1 MKNRYFLTLCVILL
15 CAFNS
20 NAQFG
25 EIRGFVYDKDNSEP
39 LIYTSV
45 FLSGTTYGGQT
56 NLDGFF
62 NISKVPAGKYLLM
75 VTSVGYDTLKM
86 DLEVTSGSI
95 TTKKLYISQSAIEIR
110 EVIISAET
118 EAKKTDVRVSV
129 NKITPKEIKQVPTIG
144 GEPDLAQY
152 LQVVPGVIFSGDQ
165 GGQLYIRGGT
175 PIQNKLLLDGMVIY
189 NPFHSIGLYSVLDA
203 DIIRGAD
210 IYTGGF
216 NAEYGDRISSIMDI
230 TTRDG
235 NKNRLS
241 GKIAANPFTSKVLL
255 EGPMKKETEGAEGSS
270 SFIISGKTSYL
281 DKTSKSLYPYA
292 DSLGLPYTFTDLYGK
307 ISMNSST
314 GSKFNVFGFHYTDDV
329 DYFHV
334 ADLGWKS
341 TGVGTNFVLL
351 PGGSSTLIDGNFAYS
366 NYNIG
371 LTESDGFNRTST
383 ISGFNAGL
391 NFNYFMGKDEFKY
404 GIEVLGFQT
413 NFEYSN
419 IIGTKYAQEENTT
432 ELAGYLKYK
441 KVWSKVVIE
450 PGLRLNYYSSL
461 SEFSLEPR
469 LGVKYNITDKLRFKF
484 AAGMYSQNLVAAAS
498 DRDVVNLFY
507 GFLSGS
513 DNLPEEFKGEPVDS
527 RLQTAEHLI
536 AGFEIDLPFHLTMN
550 IEGYFKN
557 FSQLENL
564 NRDKIFADDELHE
577 NKPDVQKKDFIV
589 EVGEAKGV
597 DMTLKYEHKKI
608 YLWIVYGLG
617 FVTRDDGVREY
628 EPNFDRRHNVNVVA
642 SYKFGKKDSWQTNVR
657 WNFGSP
663 FPFTQSQGY
672 YQLPQIS
679 GGIGSNINT
688 QNSQIGTYYGDLNK
702 GRLSYFHRLDI
713 SIQKTFQF
721 TKRSSLEITAGASNV
736 YDRENIF
743 YVDRLSG
750 DKVYQLPVL
759 PTLAA
764 SFNF

>member
-1 MKNRYFLTLCVILL
+1 MKNSSLLAFWLILFGVVT
-15 CAFNS
+15 A
-20 NAQFG
+20 NAQNG
-25 EIRGFVYDKDNSEP
+25 EIRGFVYEKDNSEP
-39 LIYTSV
+39 SIYTSV
-45 FLSGTTYGGQT
+45 FLSGTTLGGQT

-62 NISKVPAGKYLLM
+62 NISKIPVGNYTLM
-75 VTSVGYDTLKM
+75 VTSVGFDTLKM
-86 DLEVTSGSI
+86 LVEVKAGDMI
-95 TTKKLYISQSAIEIR
+95 TKKLYITKSTIEIK
-110 EVIISAET
+110 EVVISAET

-144 GEPDLAQY
+144 GEPDLAQF
-152 LQVVPGVIFSGDQ
+152 LQVIPGVVFSGDQ

-175 PIQNKLLLDGMVIY
+175 PIQNKLLLDGMIIY

-216 NAEYGDRISSIMDI
+216 NAEYGDRVSSIMDI

-241 GKIAANPFTSKVLL
+241 GKVSANPFTAKVLL
-255 EGPMKKETEGAEGSS
+255 EGPLKKETEGAEGSS
-270 SFIISGKTSYL
+270 SFILTGKTSYI
-281 DKTSKSLYPYA
+281 DKTSKTLYPYA
-292 DSLGLPYTFTDLYGK
+292 DSLGIPYGFNDLYGK
-307 ISMNSST
+307 ISLNSSS

-341 TGVGTNFVLL
+341 TGLGTNFVLL

-366 NYNIG
+366 NYNIS
-371 LTESDGFNRTST
+371 LTESDGFTRSSA

-391 NFNYFMGKDEFKY
+391 TFNYFMGRDEFKY
-404 GIEVLGFQT
+404 GIEILGFNT

-419 IIGTKYAQEENTT
+419 AIGNDYKQEENTT
-432 ELAGYLKYK
+432 ELAGFLKYK
-441 KVWSKVVIE
+441 KVWNKVVIE
-450 PGLRLNYYSSL
+450 PGIRFNYYSSL
-461 SEFSLEPR
+461 SEFSIEPR
-469 LGVKYNITDKLRFKF
+469 FGIKYNINDKLRFKA

-513 DNLPEEFKGEPVDS
+513 DNLPKEFKGEEVTS
-527 RLQTAEHLI
+527 RLQKAQHLI
-536 AGFEIDLPFHLTMN
+536 AGFEFDLPFHLTMN

-564 NRDKIFADDELHE
+564 NRDKIYADDQQHTS
-577 NKPDVQKKDFIV
+577 KPDIQKKDFII
-589 EVGEAKGV
+589 EEGDAKGV
-597 DMTLKYEHKKI
+597 DMTLKYEHKKV
-608 YLWIVYGLG
+608 YLWFVYSLG
-617 FVTRDDGVREY
+617 FVTRDDGIREY
-628 EPNFDRRHNVNVVA
+628 QPNFDRRHNVNIVG
-642 SYKFGKKDSWQTNVR
+642 SYKFGKKDSWQANVR

-672 YQLPQIS
+672 YELPQLS
-679 GGIGSNINT
+679 GGIGTNINT
-688 QNSQIGTYYGDLNK
+688 SNGQIGTYYGDLNK
-702 GRLSYFHRLDI
+702 GRLSYFHRLDM
-713 SIQKTFQF
+713 SIQKTFHF
-721 TKRSSLEITAGASNV
+721 SKRSTLEITAGASNV
-736 YDRENIF
+736 YNRENIF
-743 YVDRLSG
+743 YVDRLTG
-750 DKVYQLPVL
+750 ERVYQLPVI
-759 PTLAA
+759 PTLGA

>member
-1 MKNRYFLTLCVILL
+1 MKNRYLLTLLVTLL
-15 CAFNS
+15 YAFQA
-20 NAQFG
+20 NAQSG

-62 NISKVPAGKYLLM
+62 NISKVPPGKYVLM
-75 VTSVGYDTLKM
+75 VTSVGYDTLRM
-86 DLEVTSGSI
+86 DIDVTAGSI
-95 TTKKLYISQSAIEIR
+95 TTKKLYINQSAIEIK
-110 EVIISAET
+110 EVVISAET
-118 EAKKTDVRVSV
+118 EAKKSDVRVSV

-255 EGPMKKETEGAEGSS
+255 EGPLKKETEGAEGSS

-366 NYNIG
+366 NYKIG
-371 LTESDGFNRTST
+371 LTEGDGFNRSST

-391 NFNYFMGKDEFKY
+391 NFNYFMGKNEFKY

-419 IIGTKYAQEENTT
+419 IIGTKYKQEENTT

-441 KVWSKVVIE
+441 KVWSKLVIE

-461 SEFSLEPR
+461 SEFSIEPR
-469 LGVKYNITDKLRFKF
+469 FGAKYNITEKLRFKA

-513 DNLPEEFKGEPVDS
+513 DNLPKEFKGEPVDS

-536 AGFEIDLPFHLTMN
+536 AGFELDLPFHLTMN

-564 NRDKIFADDELHE
+564 NRDKIFADDADHV
-577 NKPDVQKKDFIV
+577 NKPDIQKKDFIV

-597 DMTLKYEHKKI
+597 DMTLKYDHKKI
-608 YLWIVYGLG
+608 YVWIVYSLG

-628 EPNFDRRHNVNVVA
+628 EPNFDRRHNVNVVG
-642 SYKFGKKDSWQTNVR
+642 SYKFGSKDSWQANVR

-672 YQLPQIS
+672 FELPQIS

-688 QNSQIGTYYGDLNK
+688 QNSQIGTYYGEINN
-702 GRLSYFHRLDI
+702 GRLSYFHRLDV
-713 SIQKTFQF
+713 SIQKNFQF

-736 YDRENIF
+736 YDRQNIF

-750 DKVYQLPVL
+750 EKVYQLPVI

-764 SFNF
+764 SFSF

>member
-1 MKNRYFLTLCVILL
+1 MKNRYFLVFWLIL
-15 CAFNS
+15 FS
-20 NAQFG
+20 VVTSHAQNG
-25 EIRGFVYDKDNSEP
+25 EIRGFVYEKDNSEP
-39 LIYTSV
+39 SIYTSV
-45 FLSGTTYGGQT
+45 FLSGTTLGGQT

-62 NISKVPAGKYLLM
+62 NISKIPPGNYTLM
-75 VTSVGYDTLKM
+75 VTSVGFDTLKM
-86 DLEVTSGSI
+86 AIEVKAGDML
-95 TTKKLYISQSAIEIR
+95 TKKLYITKSTIEMK
-110 EVIISAET
+110 EVVISAET

-152 LQVVPGVIFSGDQ
+152 LQVVPGVVFSGDQ

-175 PIQNKLLLDGMVIY
+175 PIQNKLLLDGMIIY

-241 GKIAANPFTSKVLL
+241 GKVAANPFTAKVLL
-255 EGPMKKETEGAEGSS
+255 EGPLKKETEGAEGSS
-270 SFIISGKTSYL
+270 SFILTGKTSYI
-281 DKTSKSLYPYA
+281 DQTSKTLYPYA
-292 DSLGLPYTFTDLYGK
+292 DSLGLPYSFNDLYGK
-307 ISMNSST
+307 ISLNSST

-329 DYFHV
+329 EYFHV

-341 TGVGTNFVLL
+341 TGLGTNFVLL

-366 NYNIG
+366 NYDIS
-371 LTESDGFNRTST
+371 LTESDGFNRSSS

-391 NFNYFMGKDEFKY
+391 TFNYFMGKDEFKY
-404 GIEVLGFQT
+404 GIEVLGFNT
-413 NFEYSN
+413 AFEYSN
-419 IIGTKYAQEENTT
+419 VLGTKYEQEENTT
-432 ELAGYLKYK
+432 ELAGFLKYK
-441 KVWSKVVIE
+441 KVWDKVVIE
-450 PGLRLNYYSSL
+450 PGIRLNYYSSL
-461 SEFSLEPR
+461 SEFSIEPR
-469 LGVKYNITDKLRFKF
+469 FGIKYNINDKLRFKG

-513 DNLPEEFKGEPVDS
+513 DNLPKEFKGEEVTT
-527 RLQTAEHLI
+527 RLQKAEHLI
-536 AGFEIDLPFHLTMN
+536 AGFEFDLPFHLTMN

-564 NRDKIFADDELHE
+564 NRDKIYADDAQHTS
-577 NKPDVQKKDFIV
+577 KPDIQKKDFII
-589 EVGEAKGV
+589 EVGDAKGV
-597 DMTLKYEHKKI
+597 DMTLKYEHKKV
-608 YLWIVYGLG
+608 YLWFVYGLCY
-617 FVTRDDGVREY
+617 VTRDDGIREY
-628 EPNFDRRHNVNVVA
+628 QPNFDRRHNINIVG
-642 SYKFGKKDSWQTNVR
+642 SYKFGSKDSWQANAR

-672 YQLPQIS
+672 YELPQLS

-688 QNSQIGTYYGDLNK
+688 SNGQIGTYYGDLNK

-713 SIQKTFQF
+713 SIQKTLHFS
-721 TKRSSLEITAGASNV
+721 KRSTLEITAGASNV
-736 YDRENIF
+736 YNRENIF

-750 DKVYQLPVL
+750 EKVYQLPVI
-759 PTLAA
+759 PTLGV

>member
-1 MKNRYFLTLCVILL
+1 MKNRYFLVFWLIL
-15 CAFNS
+15 FS
-20 NAQFG
+20 VVTSHAQNG
-25 EIRGFVYDKDNSEP
+25 EIRGFVYEKDNSEP
-39 LIYTSV
+39 SIYTSV
-45 FLSGTTYGGQT
+45 FLSGTTLGGQT

-62 NISKVPAGKYLLM
+62 NISKIPPGNYTLM
-75 VTSVGYDTLKM
+75 VTSVGFDTLKM
-86 DLEVTSGSI
+86 AIEVKAGDML
-95 TTKKLYISQSAIEIR
+95 TKKLYIMKSTIEMK
-110 EVIISAET
+110 EVVISAET

-152 LQVVPGVIFSGDQ
+152 LQVVPGVVFSGDQ

-175 PIQNKLLLDGMVIY
+175 PIQNKLLLDGMIIY

-241 GKIAANPFTSKVLL
+241 GKVAANPFTAKVLL
-255 EGPMKKETEGAEGSS
+255 EGPLKKETEGAEGSS
-270 SFIISGKTSYL
+270 SFILTGKTSYI
-281 DKTSKSLYPYA
+281 DQTSKTLYPYA
-292 DSLGLPYTFTDLYGK
+292 DSLGLPYSFNDLYGK
-307 ISMNSST
+307 ISLNSST

-329 DYFHV
+329 EYFHV

-341 TGVGTNFVLL
+341 TGLGTNFVLL

-366 NYNIG
+366 NYDIS
-371 LTESDGFNRTST
+371 LTESDGFNRSSS

-391 NFNYFMGKDEFKY
+391 TFNYFMGKDEFKY
-404 GIEVLGFQT
+404 GIEVLGFNT
-413 NFEYSN
+413 AFEYSN
-419 IIGTKYAQEENTT
+419 VLGTKYEQEENTT
-432 ELAGYLKYK
+432 ELAGFLKYK
-441 KVWSKVVIE
+441 KVWDKVVIE
-450 PGLRLNYYSSL
+450 PGIRLNYYSSL
-461 SEFSLEPR
+461 SEFSIEPR
-469 LGVKYNITDKLRFKF
+469 FGIKYNINDKLRFKG

-513 DNLPEEFKGEPVDS
+513 DNLPKEFKGEEVTT
-527 RLQTAEHLI
+527 RLQKAEHLI
-536 AGFEIDLPFHLTMN
+536 AGFEFDLPFHLTMN

-564 NRDKIFADDELHE
+564 NRDKIYADDAQHTS
-577 NKPDVQKKDFIV
+577 KPDIQKKDFII
-589 EVGEAKGV
+589 EVGDAKGV
-597 DMTLKYEHKKI
+597 DMTLKYEHKKV
-608 YLWIVYGLG
+608 YLWFVYGLCY
-617 FVTRDDGVREY
+617 VTRDDGIREY
-628 EPNFDRRHNVNVVA
+628 QPNFDRRHNINIVG
-642 SYKFGKKDSWQTNVR
+642 SYKFGSKDSWQANAR

-672 YQLPQIS
+672 YELPQLS

-688 QNSQIGTYYGDLNK
+688 SNGQIGTYYGDLNK

-713 SIQKTFQF
+713 SIQKTLHFS
-721 TKRSSLEITAGASNV
+721 KRSTLEITAGASNV
-736 YDRENIF
+736 YNRENIF

-750 DKVYQLPVL
+750 EKVYQLPVI
-759 PTLAA
+759 PTLGA

>member
-1 MKNRYFLTLCVILL
+1 MKNRYLLTLLVTLL
-15 CAFNS
+15 YAFQA
-20 NAQFG
+20 NAQSG

-62 NISKVPAGKYLLM
+62 NISKVPPGKYVLM
-75 VTSVGYDTLKM
+75 VTSVGYDTLRM
-86 DLEVTSGSI
+86 DIDVTAGSI
-95 TTKKLYISQSAIEIR
+95 TTKKLYINQSAIEIK
-110 EVIISAET
+110 EVVISAET
-118 EAKKTDVRVSV
+118 EAKKSDVRVSV

-255 EGPMKKETEGAEGSS
+255 EGPLKKETEGAEGSS

-366 NYNIG
+366 NYKIG
-371 LTESDGFNRTST
+371 LTEGDGFNRSST

-391 NFNYFMGKDEFKY
+391 NFNYFMGKNEFKY
-404 GIEVLGFQT
+404 GIEVLGFRT

-419 IIGTKYAQEENTT
+419 IIGTKYKQEENTT

-441 KVWSKVVIE
+441 KVWSKLVIE

-469 LGVKYNITDKLRFKF
+469 FGAKYNITEKLRFKA

-513 DNLPEEFKGEPVDS
+513 DNLPKEFKGEPVDS

-536 AGFEIDLPFHLTMN
+536 AGFELDLPFHLTMN

-564 NRDKIFADDELHE
+564 NRDKIFADDADHV
-577 NKPDVQKKDFIV
+577 NKPDIQKKDFIV

-597 DMTLKYEHKKI
+597 DMTLKYDHKKI
-608 YLWIVYGLG
+608 YVWIVYSLG

-628 EPNFDRRHNVNVVA
+628 EPNFDRRHNVNVVG
-642 SYKFGKKDSWQTNVR
+642 SYKFGSKDSWQANVR

-672 YQLPQIS
+672 FELPQIS

-688 QNSQIGTYYGDLNK
+688 QNSQIGTYYGEINN
-702 GRLSYFHRLDI
+702 GRLSYFHRLDV
-713 SIQKTFQF
+713 SIQKNFQF

-736 YDRENIF
+736 YDRQNIF

-750 DKVYQLPVL
+750 EKVYQLPVI

-764 SFNF
+764 SFSF

>member
-1 MKNRYFLTLCVILL
+1 MKNRYLLTLLVTLL
-15 CAFNS
+15 YAFQA
-20 NAQFG
+20 NAQSG

-62 NISKVPAGKYLLM
+62 NISKVPPGKYVLM
-75 VTSVGYDTLKM
+75 VTSVGYDTLRM
-86 DLEVTSGSI
+86 DIDVTAGSI
-95 TTKKLYISQSAIEIR
+95 TTKKLYINQSAIEIK
-110 EVIISAET
+110 EVVISAET
-118 EAKKTDVRVSV
+118 EAKKSDVRVSV

-255 EGPMKKETEGAEGSS
+255 EGPLKKETEGAEGSS

-366 NYNIG
+366 NYKIG
-371 LTESDGFNRTST
+371 LTEGDGFNRSST

-391 NFNYFMGKDEFKY
+391 NFNYFMGKNEFKY

-419 IIGTKYAQEENTT
+419 IIGTKYKQEENTT

-441 KVWSKVVIE
+441 KVWSKLVIE

-469 LGVKYNITDKLRFKF
+469 FGAKYNITEKLRFKA

-513 DNLPEEFKGEPVDS
+513 DNLPKEFKGEPVDS

-536 AGFEIDLPFHLTMN
+536 AGFELDLPFHLTMN

-564 NRDKIFADDELHE
+564 NRDKIFADDADHV
-577 NKPDVQKKDFIV
+577 NKPDIQKKDFIV

-597 DMTLKYEHKKI
+597 DMTLKYDHKKI
-608 YLWIVYGLG
+608 YVWIVYSLG

-628 EPNFDRRHNVNVVA
+628 EPNFDRRHNVNVVG
-642 SYKFGKKDSWQTNVR
+642 SYKFGSKDSWQANVR

-672 YQLPQIS
+672 FELPQIS

-688 QNSQIGTYYGDLNK
+688 QNSQIGTYYGEINN
-702 GRLSYFHRLDI
+702 GRLSYFHRLDV
-713 SIQKTFQF
+713 SIQKNFQF

-736 YDRENIF
+736 YDRQNIF

-750 DKVYQLPVL
+750 EKVYQLPVI

-764 SFNF
+764 SFSF

>member
-1 MKNRYFLTLCVILL
+1 MKNRYFLVFWLIL
-15 CAFNS
+15 FGVVTS
-20 NAQFG
+20 NAQNS
-25 EIRGFVYDKDNSEP
+25 EIRGFVYEKDNSEP
-39 LIYTSV
+39 SIYTSV
-45 FLSGTTYGGQT
+45 FLSGTTLGGQT

-62 NISKVPAGKYLLM
+62 NISKIPPGNYTLM
-75 VTSVGYDTLKM
+75 VTCVGFDTLKM
-86 DLEVTSGSI
+86 AIEVKAGDML
-95 TTKKLYISQSAIEIR
+95 TKKLYITKSTIEMK
-110 EVIISAET
+110 EVVISAET

-152 LQVVPGVIFSGDQ
+152 LQVVPGVVFSGDQ

-175 PIQNKLLLDGMVIY
+175 PIQNKLLLDGMIIY

-241 GKIAANPFTSKVLL
+241 GKVAANPFTAKVLL
-255 EGPMKKETEGAEGSS
+255 EGPLKKETEGAEGSS
-270 SFIISGKTSYL
+270 SFILTGKTSYI
-281 DKTSKSLYPYA
+281 DQTSKTLYPYA
-292 DSLGLPYTFTDLYGK
+292 DSLGLPYSFNDLYGK
-307 ISMNSST
+307 ISLNSST

-329 DYFHV
+329 EYFHV

-341 TGVGTNFVLL
+341 TGLGTNFVLL

-366 NYNIG
+366 NYNIS
-371 LTESDGFNRTST
+371 LTESDGFNRSSS

-391 NFNYFMGKDEFKY
+391 TFNYFMGKDEFKY
-404 GIEVLGFQT
+404 GIEVLGFNT
-413 NFEYSN
+413 AFEYSN
-419 IIGTKYAQEENTT
+419 VLGTKYEQEENTT
-432 ELAGYLKYK
+432 ELAGFLKYK
-441 KVWSKVVIE
+441 KVWDKVVIE
-450 PGLRLNYYSSL
+450 PGIRLNYYSSL
-461 SEFSLEPR
+461 SEFSIEPR
-469 LGVKYNITDKLRFKF
+469 FGIKYNINDKLRFKG

-513 DNLPEEFKGEPVDS
+513 DNLPKEFKGEEVTS
-527 RLQTAEHLI
+527 RLQKAEHLI

-564 NRDKIFADDELHE
+564 NRDKIYADDAQHT
-577 NKPDVQKKDFIV
+577 NKPDIQKKDFII
-589 EVGEAKGV
+589 EVGDAKGV
-597 DMTLKYEHKKI
+597 DMTLKYEHKKV
-608 YLWIVYGLG
+608 YLWFVYGLCY
-617 FVTRDDGVREY
+617 VTRDDGIREY
-628 EPNFDRRHNVNVVA
+628 QPNFDRRHNINIVG
-642 SYKFGKKDSWQTNVR
+642 SYKFGSKDSWQANAR

-672 YQLPQIS
+672 YELPQLS

-688 QNSQIGTYYGDLNK
+688 SNGQIGTYYGDLNK

-713 SIQKTFQF
+713 SIQKTLHFS
-721 TKRSSLEITAGASNV
+721 KRSTLEITAGASNV
-736 YDRENIF
+736 YNRENIF

-750 DKVYQLPVL
+750 EKVYQLPVI
-759 PTLAA
+759 PTLGA

>member
-1 MKNRYFLTLCVILL
+1 MKNRYFLVFWLIL
-15 CAFNS
+15 FS
-20 NAQFG
+20 VVTSHAQNG
-25 EIRGFVYDKDNSEP
+25 EIRGFVYEKDNSEP
-39 LIYTSV
+39 SIYTSV
-45 FLSGTTYGGQT
+45 FLSGTTLGGQT

-62 NISKVPAGKYLLM
+62 NISKIPPGNYTLM
-75 VTSVGYDTLKM
+75 VTSVGFDTLKM
-86 DLEVTSGSI
+86 AIEVKAGDML
-95 TTKKLYISQSAIEIR
+95 TKKLYITKSTIEMK
-110 EVIISAET
+110 EVVISAET

-152 LQVVPGVIFSGDQ
+152 LQVVPGVVFSGDQ

-175 PIQNKLLLDGMVIY
+175 PIQNKLLLDGMIIY

-241 GKIAANPFTSKVLL
+241 GKVAANPFTAKVLL
-255 EGPMKKETEGAEGSS
+255 EGPLKKETEGAEGSS
-270 SFIISGKTSYL
+270 SFILTGKTSYI
-281 DKTSKSLYPYA
+281 DQTSKTLYPYA
-292 DSLGLPYTFTDLYGK
+292 DSLGLPYSFNDLYGK
-307 ISMNSST
+307 ISLNSST

-329 DYFHV
+329 EYFHV

-341 TGVGTNFVLL
+341 TGLGTNFVLL

-366 NYNIG
+366 NYDIS
-371 LTESDGFNRTST
+371 LTESDGFNRSSS

-391 NFNYFMGKDEFKY
+391 TFNYFMGKDEFKY
-404 GIEVLGFQT
+404 GIEVLGFNT
-413 NFEYSN
+413 AFEYSN
-419 IIGTKYAQEENTT
+419 VLGTKYEQEENTT
-432 ELAGYLKYK
+432 ELAGFLKYK
-441 KVWSKVVIE
+441 KVWDKVVIE
-450 PGLRLNYYSSL
+450 PGIRLNYYSSL
-461 SEFSLEPR
+461 SEFSIEPR
-469 LGVKYNITDKLRFKF
+469 FGIKYNINDKLRFKG

-513 DNLPEEFKGEPVDS
+513 DNLPKEFKGEEVTT
-527 RLQTAEHLI
+527 RLQKAEHLI
-536 AGFEIDLPFHLTMN
+536 AGFEFDLPFHLTMN

-564 NRDKIFADDELHE
+564 NRDKIYADDAQHTS
-577 NKPDVQKKDFIV
+577 KPDIQKKDFII
-589 EVGEAKGV
+589 EVGDAKGV
-597 DMTLKYEHKKI
+597 DMTLKYEHKKV
-608 YLWIVYGLG
+608 YLWFVYGLCY
-617 FVTRDDGVREY
+617 VTRDDGIREY
-628 EPNFDRRHNVNVVA
+628 QPNFDRRHNINIVG
-642 SYKFGKKDSWQTNVR
+642 SYKFGSKDSWQANAR

-672 YQLPQIS
+672 YELPQLS

-688 QNSQIGTYYGDLNK
+688 SNGQIGTYYGDLNK

-713 SIQKTFQF
+713 SIQKTLHFS
-721 TKRSSLEITAGASNV
+721 KRSTLEITAGASNV
-736 YDRENIF
+736 YNRENIF

-750 DKVYQLPVL
+750 EKVYQLPVI
-759 PTLAA
+759 P
-764 SFNF
+764 

>member
-1 MKNRYFLTLCVILL
+1 MKNRYSLTLFVILL
-15 CAFNS
+15 CAFNVS
-20 NAQFG
+20 AQFG

-62 NISKVPAGKYLLM
+62 NISKVPPGKYLLM
-75 VTSVGYDTLKM
+75 VTSIGYDTLRT
-86 DLEVTSGSI
+86 DIEITSGAI
-95 TTKKLYISQSAIEIR
+95 ITKKLYINQSAIEMK
-110 EVIISAET
+110 EVVISAET
-118 EAKKTDVRVSV
+118 EAKKSDVRVSV

-144 GEPDLAQY
+144 GEPDLAQF

-241 GKIAANPFTSKVLL
+241 GKIAANPFTSKILL
-255 EGPMKKETEGAEGSS
+255 EGPLKKETEGAEGSS
-270 SFIISGKTSYL
+270 SFIVSGKTSYL

-307 ISMNSST
+307 ISMNSSS
-314 GSKFNVFGFHYTDDV
+314 GSKFNVFGFHYLDDV

-334 ADLGWKS
+334 AKLGWKS
-341 TGVGTNFVLL
+341 TGIGSNFVLL

-366 NYNIG
+366 NYNVN
-371 LTESDGFNRTST
+371 LKQSDGLNRSST
-383 ISGFNAGL
+383 ISGFNLGL
-391 NFNYFMGKDEFKY
+391 NFNYFLGKNEFKY
-404 GIEVLGFQT
+404 GIEMLGFKT
-413 NFEYSN
+413 NFEYN
-419 IIGTKYAQEENTT
+419 NAIGTKFEQTENTT
-432 ELAGYLKYK
+432 EFAAYLKYK

-469 LGVKYNITDKLRFKF
+469 IGAKYNITEKLRFKL

-513 DNLPEEFKGEPVDS
+513 DNLPKEFKGEPVDS

-564 NRDKIFADDELHE
+564 NRDKIFADDELHS
-577 NKPDVQKKDFIV
+577 NKPDIQKKDFIV

-597 DMTLKYEHKKI
+597 DLTLKYEHKKI
-608 YLWIVYGLG
+608 YLWVVYGLG
-617 FVTRDDGVREY
+617 YVTRDDGVREY
-628 EPNFDRRHNVNVVA
+628 EPNFDRRHNVNIVG
-642 SYKFGKKDSWQTNVR
+642 SYKFGNKDSWQANVR

-672 YQLPQIS
+672 YEIPQIS
-679 GGIGSNINT
+679 GGIGSNINS

-750 DKVYQLPVL
+750 NKVYQLPVI

>member
-1 MKNRYFLTLCVILL
+1 MKNRYFLVVLFILFGT
-15 CAFNS
+15 FNGF
-20 NAQFG
+20 AQYG
-25 EIRGFVYDKDNSEP
+25 EIRGFVYEKENSEP
-39 LIYTSV
+39 SIYTSV
-45 FLSGTTYGGQT
+45 SLSGTTYGGLT

-62 NISKVPAGKYLLM
+62 NISKIPAGKYTLM
-75 VTSVGYDTLKM
+75 VTSVGFDTLKQEI
-86 DLEVTSGSI
+86 EVKAGDI
-95 TTKKLYISQSAIEIR
+95 LTKKLFIEKSAIEIK
-110 EVIISAET
+110 EVVISAEN

-144 GEPDLAQY
+144 GDPDLAQF
-152 LQVVPGVIFSGDQ
+152 LQVVPGVVFSGDQ

-175 PIQNKLLLDGMVIY
+175 PIQNKLLLDGMIIY

-241 GKIAANPFTSKVLL
+241 GKVAVNPFTAKALV
-255 EGPMKKETEGAEGSS
+255 EGPLKKETEGGEGSS
-270 SFIISGKTSYL
+270 SFILSGKTSYL
-281 DKTSKSLYPYA
+281 DKTSKTFYPYA
-292 DSLGLPYTFTDLYGK
+292 DSLGLPYSFNDLYGK

-329 DYFHV
+329 NYFHV

-366 NYNIG
+366 NYDIS
-371 LTESDGFNRTST
+371 LTESDGLTRSSA

-391 NFNYFMGKDEFKY
+391 NFNYFMGRDEFKY
-404 GIEVLGFQT
+404 GIEVLGFKT
-413 NFEYSN
+413 NLEYSN
-419 IIGTKYAQEENTT
+419 AIGNNYEQEENTT
-432 ELAGYLKYK
+432 ELAGFMKYK

-450 PGLRLNYYSSL
+450 PGIRLNYYSSL
-461 SEFSLEPR
+461 SEFSFEPR
-469 LGVKYNITDKLRFKF
+469 FGIKYNINEKLRFKA

-513 DNLPEEFKGEPVDS
+513 DNLQKEFKGEEVTS

-550 IEGYFKN
+550 IEGYYKN

-564 NRDKIFADDELHE
+564 NRDKIYADDAQHS
-577 NKPDVQKKDFIV
+577 NKPDVQKKDFII
-589 EVGEAKGV
+589 EEGDAKGV
-597 DMTLKYEHKKI
+597 DMSLKYEHKKL
-608 YLWIVYGLG
+608 YVWFVYSLG
-617 FVTRDDGVREY
+617 YVTRDDGIREY
-628 EPNFDRRHNVNVVA
+628 QPNFDRRHNVNIVG
-642 SYKFGKKDSWQTNVR
+642 SYKFGKKDSWQANVR

-672 YQLPQIS
+672 YELPQLTN
-679 GGIGSNINT
+679 GIGSNINS
-688 QNSQIGTYYGDLNK
+688 QNGQIGTYYGELNN
-702 GRLSYFHRLDI
+702 GRLSYFHRLDM
-713 SIQKTFQF
+713 SVEKTIQFN
-721 TKRSSLEITAGASNV
+721 KRTSLEITAGASNV
-736 YDRENIF
+736 YNRDNIF
-743 YVDRLSG
+743 YVNRMTG
-750 DKVYQLPVL
+750 EKVYQLPIL
-759 PTLAA
+759 PTVGA

>member
-1 MKNRYFLTLCVILL
+1 MKNRYFLVFWLIL
-15 CAFNS
+15 FS
-20 NAQFG
+20 VVTSHAQNG
-25 EIRGFVYDKDNSEP
+25 EIRGFVYEKDNSEP
-39 LIYTSV
+39 SIYTSV
-45 FLSGTTYGGQT
+45 FLSGTILGGQT

-62 NISKVPAGKYLLM
+62 NISKIPPGNYTLM
-75 VTSVGYDTLKM
+75 VTSVGFDTLKM
-86 DLEVTSGSI
+86 AIEVKAGDML
-95 TTKKLYISQSAIEIR
+95 TKKLYITKSTIEMK
-110 EVIISAET
+110 EVVISAET

-152 LQVVPGVIFSGDQ
+152 LQVVPGVVFSGDQ

-175 PIQNKLLLDGMVIY
+175 PIQNKLLLDGMIIY

-241 GKIAANPFTSKVLL
+241 GKVAANPFTAKVLL
-255 EGPMKKETEGAEGSS
+255 EGPLKKETEGAEGSS
-270 SFIISGKTSYL
+270 SFILTGKTSYI
-281 DKTSKSLYPYA
+281 DQTSKTLYPYA
-292 DSLGLPYTFTDLYGK
+292 DSLGLPYSFNDLYGK
-307 ISMNSST
+307 ISLNSST

-329 DYFHV
+329 EYFHV

-341 TGVGTNFVLL
+341 TGLGTNFVLL

-366 NYNIG
+366 NYDIS
-371 LTESDGFNRTST
+371 LTESDGFNRSSS

-391 NFNYFMGKDEFKY
+391 TFNYFMGKDEFKY
-404 GIEVLGFQT
+404 GIEVLGFNT
-413 NFEYSN
+413 AFEYSN
-419 IIGTKYAQEENTT
+419 VLGTKYEQEENTT
-432 ELAGYLKYK
+432 ELAGFLKYK
-441 KVWSKVVIE
+441 KVWDKVVIE
-450 PGLRLNYYSSL
+450 PGIRLNYYSSL
-461 SEFSLEPR
+461 SEFSIEPR
-469 LGVKYNITDKLRFKF
+469 FGIKYNINDKLRFKG

-513 DNLPEEFKGEPVDS
+513 DNLPKEFKGEEVTT
-527 RLQTAEHLI
+527 RLQKAEHLI
-536 AGFEIDLPFHLTMN
+536 AGFEFDLPFHLTMN

-564 NRDKIFADDELHE
+564 NRDKIYADDAQHTS
-577 NKPDVQKKDFIV
+577 KPDIQKKDFII
-589 EVGEAKGV
+589 EVGDAKGV
-597 DMTLKYEHKKI
+597 DMTLKYEHKKV
-608 YLWIVYGLG
+608 YLWFVYGLCY
-617 FVTRDDGVREY
+617 VTRDDGIREY
-628 EPNFDRRHNVNVVA
+628 QPNFDRRHNINIVG
-642 SYKFGKKDSWQTNVR
+642 SYKFGSKDSWQANAR

-672 YQLPQIS
+672 YELPQLS

-688 QNSQIGTYYGDLNK
+688 SNGQIGTYYGDLNK

-713 SIQKTFQF
+713 SIQKTLHFS
-721 TKRSSLEITAGASNV
+721 KRSTLEITAGASNV
-736 YDRENIF
+736 YNRENIF

-750 DKVYQLPVL
+750 EKVYQLPVI
-759 PTLAA
+759 PTLGA